1 MTVVAVVGS
10 QWGDEGKGKMTDY
23 LSQSADMTVR
33 SNGGNN
39 AGHTIAF
46 GGKTFKMRLIPSG
59 IFEAKK
65 ETVIGNGV
73 VINPEVLL
81 DEIKYLEDNGINTDK
96 LAISNRAHIVMPYDI
111 LQDVYQEEAKGAN
124 KVGTTKNGIGP
135 TYMDK
140 ASRIGIRMCD
150 LLEKDTFEEKLRFNL
165 NEKNALFVNVYGKEA
180 LKFEDI
186 FEKNGIGPTYMDKA
200 SRIGIRMCDL
210 LEKDTF
216 EEKLRFNL
224 NEKNALFVNVYGK
237 EALKFEDIFEK
248 YWKFGQE
255 LKKYVTDTSVIVN
268 DAIDNDDKV
277 LFEGAQ
283 GVMLDIDQGTYPFV
297 TSSSTVT
304 GGIATGIG
312 IGPSKVDTV
321 IGICKAY
328 TTRVGA
334 GPFPT
339 ELLDE
344 TGNYIRETGHEY
356 GTVTGRP
363 RRVGWFDSVALRH
376 SKRVAGIDALSLNLL
391 DVFSGLKT
399 VKIAVA
405 YELDGQKI
413 DYYPASL
420 KELER
425 CKPIYEELPG
435 WDEDIT
441 KVTKLEDL
449 PENAR
454 HFLSR
459 VSELVGVPLVT
470 VSVGPDREQTIVLKN
485 PWEM

>member
-186 FEKNGIGPTYMDKA
+186 FEK
-200 SRIGIRMCDL
+200 
-210 LEKDTF
+210 
-216 EEKLRFNL
+216 
-224 NEKNALFVNVYGK
+224 
-237 EALKFEDIFEK
+237 
-248 YWKFGQE
+248 YWKLGQE

-297 TSSSTVT
+297 TSSNTVT

-405 YELDGQKI
+405 YELDGKKI

>member
-59 IFEAKK
+59 IFESKK

-186 FEKNGIGPTYMDKA
+186 FEK
-200 SRIGIRMCDL
+200 
-210 LEKDTF
+210 
-216 EEKLRFNL
+216 
-224 NEKNALFVNVYGK
+224 
-237 EALKFEDIFEK
+237 
-248 YWKFGQE
+248 YWKLGQE

>member
-96 LAISNRAHIVMPYDI
+96 LAISNRAHIVMSYDI

-124 KVGTTKNGIGP
+124 KVGTT
-135 TYMDK
+135 
-140 ASRIGIRMCD
+140 
-150 LLEKDTFEEKLRFNL
+150 
-165 NEKNALFVNVYGKEA
+165 
-180 LKFEDI
+180 
-186 FEKNGIGPTYMDKA
+186 KNGIGPTYMDKA

>member
-186 FEKNGIGPTYMDKA
+186 FEK
-200 SRIGIRMCDL
+200 
-210 LEKDTF
+210 
-216 EEKLRFNL
+216 
-224 NEKNALFVNVYGK
+224 
-237 EALKFEDIFEK
+237 
-248 YWKFGQE
+248 YWKLGQE

-297 TSSSTVT
+297 TSSNTVT

-459 VSELVGVPLVT
+459 VSELVG
-470 VSVGPDREQTIVLKN
+470 
-485 PWEM
+485 

>member
-150 LLEKDTFEEKLRFNL
+150 LLEKDTFEEKL
-165 NEKNALFVNVYGKEA
+165 
-180 LKFEDI
+180 
-186 FEKNGIGPTYMDKA
+186 
-200 SRIGIRMCDL
+200 C
-210 LEKDTF
+210 
-216 EEKLRFNL
+216 FNL

-435 WDEDIT
+435 WNEDIT

>member
-186 FEKNGIGPTYMDKA
+186 FEK
-200 SRIGIRMCDL
+200 
-210 LEKDTF
+210 
-216 EEKLRFNL
+216 
-224 NEKNALFVNVYGK
+224 
-237 EALKFEDIFEK
+237 
-248 YWKFGQE
+248 YWKLGQE

-297 TSSSTVT
+297 TSSNTVT

-339 ELLDE
+339 ELLEE